1 MIHYNPLQDRSEQAG
16 WSRYC
21 DETAPTDA
29 EQDLWAAITILTTVG
44 ICVLA
49 VVIIT

>member
-1 MIHYNPLQDRSEQAG
+1 MIHYDPLQDRSEQAG
-16 WSRYC
+16 WLKVP
-21 DETAPTDA
+21 DQAVPTDA
-29 EQDLWAAITILTTVG
+29 EQDLWAGITILTTVG